1 MLSYGMT
8 HWPAVIVHADL
19 DAFYAAVEQ
28 LDDPSLRGKPILIG
42 PNHSNGINRGVVLT
56 ASYEARK
63 FGVGSAMP
71 MAEARRRCPD
81 AIIVPPRFSRYKE
94 LSAAMMATFQDFS
107 PKVEPLSLDEA
118 FLDMSGAEA
127 FFGDPQSIGKKIK
140 QAVFDATRLRISV
153 GIASTKY
160 VAKVASGFDKPN
172 GLTIVEPENTVS
184 WLAPQTV
191 QKLWGVGPKTAARL
205 NAAGITHIGDITA
218 MDEDTLQASIGSM
231 GSRLLQLANGIDSRQ
246 VNTSRATRSIGSDRT
261 LDDDISDPHE
271 IAQHLKRA
279 ADRIARRLRAKGLR
293 AAGIRVRLKSSSHQ
307 LLSRQC
313 QLGSPSDTA
322 EDFFFTGRSLLS
334 AFDHPGPFR
343 LVGMSAYD
351 LIDSQASGRQLD
363 LFTAVKP
370 AQLEATLDELGRRFG
385 ANAVVRAKDLGKS
398 GIVTGGINLDFL
410 DPADS
415 TG

>member
-1 MLSYGMT
+1 MT

-127 FFGDPQSIGKKIK
+127 FFGDPQSIGQQIK
-140 QAVFDATRLRISV
+140 QAVFNATKLRISV
-153 GIASTKY
+153 GVASTKY
-160 VAKVASGFDKPN
+160 VAKVASGYNKPD
-172 GLTIVEPENTVS
+172 GLTIVEPENTVA
-184 WLAPQTV
+184 WLAPQRV
-191 QKLWGVGPKTAARL
+191 EKLWGVGPKTAARL
-205 NAAGITHIGDITA
+205 KTEGITYIGDIAA
-218 MDEDTLQASIGSM
+218 MDEHSLKASLGSM
-231 GSRLLQLANGIDSRQ
+231 GSRLLQLANGIDPRQ
-246 VNTSRATRSIGSDRT
+246 VDTTRASRSIGSDRT
-261 LDDDISDPHE
+261 LKSDISDPLE
-271 IAQHLKRA
+271 IAEHLKRA
-279 ADRIARRLRAKGLR
+279 ADRIARRLRAKGLK
-293 AAGIRVRLKSSSHQ
+293 AAGIRVRLKTSSHQ

-313 QLGSPSDTA
+313 QLSCPSNTA
-322 EDFFFTGRSLLS
+322 QDFFFTGKSLLS

-343 LVGMSAYD
+343 LVGMSAYNLD
-351 LIDSQASGRQLD
+351 DSQSKGRQLD
-363 LFTAVKP
+363 LFTSAKP
-370 AQLEATLDELGRRFG
+370 AQLEATIDELGRRFG

-398 GIVTGGINLDFL
+398 GIMTDGVNLDFL
-410 DPADS
+410 DSSDT
-415 TG
+415 TGRND